1 MKIKKRVIAG
11 GVIAI
16 ILVSYLVI
24 KDKFLYS
31 KNTKLCRGIEQN
43 NVKLIDEALAEDC
56 DINNIDY
63 IKIGESK
70 PIFIAMNNNNENNR
84 EVVKY
89 LIKNGADIN
98 SCREDGASIL
108 MAMASENNNEIC
120 QLLLDYGANIEYRDK
135 KGYTALEYAASGS
148 EDENRI
154 MSTIELFLDNGGKV
168 GPNTLEAV
176 FKGRSIYNDG
186 DGKYALV
193 NFVLKNLLDNN
204 YKSELNPV
212 VEAAILG
219 KSEKVRK
226 LINIVEMDDEDKKS
240 ILFYTAAFGD
250 VETIKLLQEKDLSLN
265 ICDNYGM
272 SVLSIAS
279 KYGNSDVVKYIL
291 EQGLDVNGGDGY
303 VPPVVMAAK
312 NNHYDVVKYLIEKG
326 SNLVPSSD
334 FYNVLYEA
342 ASNGNIQM
350 LDLILKSGYPLD
362 DNYLF
367 STAKRVIENN
377 NTSVLQYLLDNGY
390 DLKIKKDGQSLLE
403 YADDYYVAKVLV
415 EGGLDINEYNKS
427 AKDLKMLE
435 YLFENGASP
444 NRVLEN
450 SITYGNMDILK
461 FAIKYDAN
469 MNYVDENSYMKDSPL
484 TLAAHCGSKDI
495 MKVIIKNGG
504 DINYQNAEGATALL
518 EATRM
523 GWTDGVKLLLESGA
537 DKNIKD
543 NYNLDALYYAKENNK
558 KDIVRLL
565 E

>member
-1 MKIKKRVIAG
+1 MIM
-11 GVIAI
+11 
-16 ILVSYLVI
+16 
-24 KDKFLYS
+24 
-31 KNTKLCRGIEQN
+31 
-43 NVKLIDEALAEDC
+43 AED
-56 DINNIDY
+56 NNDDLC
-63 IKIGESK
+63 
-70 PIFIAMNNNNENNR
+70 N
-84 EVVKY
+84 
-89 LIKNGADIN
+89 
-98 SCREDGASIL
+98 
-108 MAMASENNNEIC
+108 
-120 QLLLDYGANIEYRDK
+120 LLLDKGANIKYGDD
-135 KGYTALEYAASGS
+135 KGYTALEYAVFGR

-154 MSTIELFLDNGGKV
+154 MSTVELFLQRGSVV
-168 GPNTLEAV
+168 GPKTLEAA

-186 DGKYALV
+186 DGNYALV
-193 NFVLKNLLDNN
+193 KMILEKLLKNK
-204 YKSELNPV
+204 YKSSLNPT
-212 VEAAILG
+212 VEAAMLG

-226 LINIVEMDDEDKKS
+226 LINSGEMNDEDKKS
-240 ILFYTAAFGD
+240 ILFYTTAFGD

-279 KYGNSDVVKYIL
+279 KYGNLDVVKYLL
-291 EQGLDVNGGDGY
+291 EQGVDVNGGDGY

-326 SNLVPSSD
+326 ANLVPSSD

-350 LDLILKSGYPLD
+350 VDLILKSGYPLN

-377 NTSVLQYLLDNGY
+377 NTSILQYLLDNGY

-444 NRVLEN
+444 NRILE
-450 SITYGNMDILK
+450 SAIIYGNMDILNLT
-461 FAIKYDAN
+461 IKNNVD
-469 MNYVDENSYMKDSPL
+469 MNYIDETSLSKDSPL
-484 TLAAHCGSKDI
+484 IMAAYSGSKSI
-495 MKVIIKNGG
+495 MQKVIKNGA
-504 DINYQNAEGATALL
+504 DINYKNAEGATALMKVSN
-518 EATRM
+518 E
-523 GWTDGVKLLLESGA
+523 GWTECAKLLVDAGA

-543 NYNLDALYYAKENNK
+543 NDDKKAVDYAKDSSIK
-558 KDIVRLL
+558 KIVK
-565 E
+565 

>member
-31 KNTKLCRGIEQN
+31 KNTKLYRGIEQN

-168 GPNTLEAV
+168 GPNTLEAI

-226 LINIVEMDDEDKKS
+226 LINIGEMDDEDKKS

-279 KYGNSDVVKYIL
+279 KYGNLDVVKYLL
-291 EQGLDVNGGDGY
+291 EQGVDVNGGDGY

-326 SNLVPSSD
+326 ANLVPSSD

-362 DNYLF
+362 ENYLF

-377 NTSVLQYLLDNGY
+377 NTSILQYLLDNGY

-435 YLFENGASP
+435 YLFDNGASP
-444 NRVLEN
+444 NRILE
-450 SITYGNMDILK
+450 SAIIYGNMDILNLT
-461 FAIKYDAN
+461 IKNNVD
-469 MNYVDENSYMKDSPL
+469 MNYIDETSLSKDSPL
-484 TLAAHCGSKDI
+484 IMAAYSGSKSI
-495 MKVIIKNGG
+495 MQKVIKNGA
-504 DINYQNAEGATALL
+504 DINYKNAEGATALMKVSN
-518 EATRM
+518 E
-523 GWTDGVKLLLESGA
+523 GWTECAKLLVDAGA

-543 NYNLDALYYAKENNK
+543 NDDKKAVDYAKDSSIK
-558 KDIVRLL
+558 KIVK
-565 E
+565 

>member
-1 MKIKKRVIAG
+1 MKIRKRVVVGA
-11 GVIAI
+11 VIAI
-16 ILVSYLVI
+16 TLVSYLVI

-31 KNTKLCRGIEQN
+31 KNTKLYSGIEQN
-43 NVKLIDEALAEDC
+43 NVKLIDEALEEGC
-56 DINNIDY
+56 DINESDY
-63 IKIGESK
+63 INNGESK
-70 PIFIAMNNNNENNR
+70 PIFRAINNNNENNR
-84 EVVKY
+84 EIVKY
-89 LIKNGADIN
+89 LIEKGADAN
-98 SCREDGASIL
+98 SCREDGTSIL
-108 MAMASENNNEIC
+108 MIMAEDNNDDLCN
-120 QLLLDYGANIEYRDK
+120 LLLDKGANIKYGDD
-135 KGYTALEYAASGS
+135 KGYTALEYAVFGR

-154 MSTIELFLDNGGKV
+154 MSTVELFLQRGSVV
-168 GPNTLEAV
+168 GPKTLEAA

-186 DGKYALV
+186 DGNYALV
-193 NFVLKNLLDNN
+193 KMILEKLLKNK
-204 YKSELNPV
+204 YKSSLNPT
-212 VEAAILG
+212 VEAAMLG

-226 LINIVEMDDEDKKS
+226 LINSGEMNDEDKKS

-250 VETIKLLQEKDLSLN
+250 VETIKLLEEKDLSLN

-279 KYGNSDVVKYIL
+279 KYGNLDVVKYLL
-291 EQGLDVNGGDGY
+291 EQGVDVNGGDGY

-326 SNLVPSSD
+326 ANLVPSSD

-350 LDLILKSGYPLD
+350 VDLILKSGYPLD

-377 NTSVLQYLLDNGY
+377 NTSILQYLLDNGY
-390 DLKIKKDGQSLLE
+390 DLKVKMDGKSLLE

-415 EGGLDINEYNKS
+415 EGGLDINEYYKS

-444 NRVLEN
+444 NRILEN
-450 SITYGNMDILK
+450 AITYGNIDILK
-461 FAIKYDAN
+461 LAIKYDAN
-469 MNYVDENSYMKDSPL
+469 MNYVDENSYMKNSPL
-484 TLAAHCGSKDI
+484 TLAAYCGSKDI

-504 DINYQNAEGATALL
+504 DINYQNAEGTTALL

-523 GWTDGVKLLLESGA
+523 GWTDGVKLLL
-537 DKNIKD
+537 
-543 NYNLDALYYAKENNK
+543 
-558 KDIVRLL
+558 
-565 E
+565 

>member
-1 MKIKKRVIAG
+1 MKINKKVMSMILIVIVVLG
-11 GVIAI
+11 YFI
-16 ILVSYLVI
+16 IRDKIFVSN
-24 KDKFLYS
+24 
-31 KNTKLCRGIEQN
+31 NTKLYSGIEN
-43 NVKLIDEALAEDC
+43 NNFSLIDEALVEGC
-56 DINNIDY
+56 DINEFDHINN
-63 IKIGESK
+63 GESK

-89 LIKNGADIN
+89 LIKNGADVN
-98 SCREDGASIL
+98 SCREDGTSIL

-135 KGYTALEYAASGS
+135 NGYTALEYAASGS

-154 MSTIELFLDNGGKV
+154 MSTIELFLDNGGKI

-193 NFVLKNLLDNN
+193 NFVLKSLLDNN
-204 YKSELNPV
+204 YESELKPV

-219 KSEKVRK
+219 ETNKVTS
-226 LINIVEMDDEDKKS
+226 LICKNDINEDDRDT

-250 VETIKLLQEKDLSLN
+250 VDTIKVLQEKGAELEVCN
-265 ICDNYGM
+265 NYGM
-272 SVLSIAS
+272 SILTIAA
-279 KYGNSDVVKYIL
+279 KYGNIDVVRYL
-291 EQGLDVNGGDGY
+291 LDQGLDVNGGEGY

-326 SNLVPSSD
+326 ANLVPSSD

-342 ASNGNIQM
+342 ASNGNVQM
-350 LDLILKSGYPLD
+350 VDLILKSGYPLD

-367 STAKRVIENN
+367 STATKVIKNR
-377 NTSVLQYLLDNGY
+377 NTSIVQYLLDNGY

-444 NRVLEN
+444 NRILEN
-450 SITYGNMDILK
+450 AIAYGNMDILK
-461 FAIKYDAN
+461 LAIRYDAN
-469 MNYVDENSYMKDSPL
+469 INYIDEDSHMKNSPL
-484 TLAAHCGSKDI
+484 TLAAYSGSKDI
-495 MKVIIKNGG
+495 MKKIIKNGG
-504 DINYQNAEGATALL
+504 DINYQNAEGTTAIL
-518 EATRM
+518 EATKM
-523 GWTDGVKLLLESGA
+523 GWTDCVKLLLESGA
-537 DKNIKD
+537 DKNIED
-543 NYNLDALYYAKENNK
+543 NYNFDALHYAKENNS
-558 KDIVRLL
+558 KDIIRLL